1 MGSKQRLRRTAGDG
15 IAVSLSFCARGLFGP
30 LPVSQLPSGRNTLS
44 ITPRPSRKRWRSLR
58 RSRLLRWRSGACPE
72 NTVHVAL
79 EDASGDSAILEYL
92 GGKLVVHQGREFRVM
107 TNASNIEDAWR
118 RIGAL
123 LDCFIPTECANHF

>member
-1 MGSKQRLRRTAGDG
+1 MLRL
-15 IAVSLSFCARGLFGP
+15 
-30 LPVSQLPSGRNTLS
+30 
-44 ITPRPSRKRWRSLR
+44 
-58 RSRLLRWRSGACPE
+58 RSGACPE